1 MDAIYGSLAAESNTK
16 NPVVSLTIESGGE
29 LKIITGRDAWAL
41 SELISAGSGGATPIA
56 STASLVARLRPNGE
70 P

>member
-29 LKIITGRDAWAL
+29 LKPLRV
-41 SELISAGSGGATPIA
+41 ATLGP
-56 STASLVARLRPNGE
+56 SLN
-70 P
+70 